1 MEFHYS
7 IEYKLH
13 QIWWMG
19 DIEASLNSK
28 NHATFGM
35 ELKVNLVSIFQL
47 VPSITQY
54 KFAIYNSYILYK
66 LYI

>member
-35 ELKVNLVSIFQL
+35 ELKVNLVSIFQFYHPEVVQEVWL
-47 VPSITQY
+47 
-54 KFAIYNSYILYK
+54 LW
-66 LYI
+66 